1 MARRKTP
8 TTRVDPSAF
17 DRAGAQVFDNSL
29 TTEIE
34 DSYLEYAYS
43 VIHSR
48 ALPDARDGLKPV
60 HRRIL
65 FSMNEQ
71 GHRPTSPYV
80 KSSRVVGDCFV
91 RGALVSTPQ
100 GLRPIE
106 DIEVGDRVLDPA
118 GRPVTVVEA
127 YRNPVSELVRVTWA
141 NGDTMLVTPGQRF
154 RTGEDEWTAARDLA
168 GAHTLAYGTDRH
180 ATLVADGGD
189 VEAYVLGLV
198 AARGIVEDGRLH
210 LTMTSTE
217 PLDTAHGWAIAH
229 HLTVSRDKYEGDDG
243 IDRHVLTFEPDDA
256 LVHATVR
263 PPAEVLA
270 ERTQWAPYLA
280 GLFDAA
286 GHIHDGR
293 EIGFAETGDQVYAML
308 ADAGI
313 RADRAPDGLWV
324 TGRHASALAAALLR
338 WTRTGHDALVDV
350 IRSARAEHVA
360 DRLTRCEVVAVA
372 PADPDTTYDIQ
383 VAADEHA
390 FVVAG
395 QVVHNCMGK
404 YHPHGD
410 TAIYDAMVRLAQ
422 DFSLNTPLVDGHGN
436 FGSPDDGP
444 AASRYCLV
452 GDTRI
457 RLADGSSP
465 RIADLVNLSAD
476 SEADADF
483 EVLDKDGKAVR
494 VNKVFNSG
502 VHPTIRMTTKSG
514 FSVRGSENH
523 LVLCLEAPM
532 GVPLFQWRRLDELQ
546 PGAVVAVARNA
557 WSQVIPTAR
566 EYMLGVL
573 GGAWVSEGFA
583 GKSRA
588 GFNNTDEHFFNEVV
602 HAYDQVV
609 GGRRYLAERSTR
621 RDRKTIHELDVQEYA
636 GGMEAFRNSPLA
648 EFVGHQA
655 RDKFVPEFVWNGGWG
670 VKRAFLMAAFEGD
683 GGCREAY
690 NSFTIQY
697 STYSDRL
704 AAQMQELLA
713 EFGVIAVH
721 RQYRRPSGSVEHR
734 LVVSGLRNVRA
745 FAERVGFL
753 KTKQA
758 ILSSLLR
765 HAPLSPHRL
774 SADHVPFVA
783 DYVRGALDF
792 DRRGSGRKWL
802 TQHNFDRVERWE
814 TERLRIIDRIKD
826 TEILATIL
834 PIMDSGYRFEAVTSV
849 EAAEPA
855 EVYSVRVESEDHSFL
870 AGGFVNHNTEA
881 RMSPAAMLLVGELD
895 EDTVDFRPNYDGS
908 LQEPS
913 VLPAAFPNLLVN
925 GTSGIAVG
933 MATNM
938 IPHNLAEVVAAARW
952 LVTHPDASLDKLMEF
967 IPGPDLPTGGVLL
980 GLDEVRKAYETGRGV
995 VRMRAKVETGPLE
1008 GSRGRQAITVTELPY
1023 GVGPEKIIE
1032 KITDEVT
1039 KSKRLTGIADV
1050 KDLTDREN
1058 GTRVVIECK
1067 VGVNPQA
1074 LLADLYRLT
1083 PLEQSFGINNLV
1095 LVEGQPRTLG
1105 LKALL
1110 EVFLAHR
1117 YDVVTRR
1124 TRYRRRKREDRLHLV
1139 EGLLRALLDIDKVI
1153 KLIRGSENAQA
1164 AKEGLMKTFK
1174 LSEIQATYIL
1184 DTPLRRLT
1192 RYDSIELEAEQE
1204 RLRNEIAEL
1213 SRILD
1218 DERELKKVVSGELAK
1233 VVKDLQQERR
1243 TVLLDGDLK
1252 EVLAASKPAGPLEVA
1267 DDPCQVVLS
1276 ATGLVARTAAESEEA
1291 SEARRRNG
1299 RTKHDAVAATVHT
1312 TARGQVLLVTNR
1324 GRAFK
1329 TDVLPLPVLPEQS
1342 GTVSLSGGMAA
1353 SELVDLEKGERVIG
1367 IAPLTDTESPG
1378 LALGTRQGV
1387 VKVCSPEWPV
1397 RSDEFEVITLKE
1409 GDELVGAT
1417 WLRGAEETLVF
1428 VSSDAS
1434 LLRYSA
1440 SLVRPQG
1447 LKGGGMAGINLSG
1460 DARAV
1465 FFAAVRTD
1473 DDEHGEPMVVTSTGQ
1488 SVKVTPFAEYPAKG
1502 RATGGVRAQRFLKGE
1517 TGLALAWVGPRPA
1530 GAADN
1535 GSPVELP
1542 EVDPRR
1548 DGSGHAHPGPDVV
1561 GHLVER
1567 G

>member
-17 DRAGAQVFDNSL
+17 DNAGAQVFDNSL

-91 RGALVSTPQ
+91 RGALVSTPE

-106 DIEVGDRVLDPA
+106 GIEVGDRVLD
-118 GRPVTVVEA
+118 GRGEPVEVTAVYE
-127 YRNPVSELVRVTWA
+127 NPVSELVRVTWSD
-141 NGDTMLVTPGQRF
+141 GHSLLVTPGQRF
-154 RTGEDEWTAARDLA
+154 HTGTGWADEDWTAARDLV
-168 GAHTLAYGTDRH
+168 GARTTGFGADRH
-180 ATLVADGGD
+180 ATLLVDGDASGF
-189 VEAYVLGLV
+189 VLGLL
-198 AARGIVEDGRLH
+198 AAAGEVLPDGRVRL
-210 LTMTSTE
+210 E
-217 PLDTAHGWAIAH
+217 PADDEAIDVAHGWAIAH
-229 HLTVSRDKYEGDDG
+229 DVTTSREKDAETG
-243 IDRHVLTFEPDDA
+243 RHGLTFEHRA
-256 LVHATVR
+256 ELVAAVAG
-263 PPAEVLA
+263 PPAAVLGD
-270 ERTQWAPYLA
+270 RTAWAPFLA
-280 GLFDAA
+280 GLFAAA
-286 GHIHDGR
+286 GHVADG
-293 EIGFAETGDQVYAML
+293 IVLPGGDAEYAVL
-308 ADAGI
+308 ADAGL
-313 RADRAPDGLWV
+313 RARRDAGTLVV
-324 TGRHASALAAALLR
+324 TGRDAAALAVALLR
-338 WTRTGHDALVDV
+338 WTGVGPRQDGLVRV
-350 IRSARAEHVA
+350 IREARSAA
-360 DRLTRCEVVAVA
+360 DEPFPRVVSVE
-372 PADPDTTYDIQ
+372 PAAPDTTYDIQ
-383 VAADEHA
+383 VAAPEHA
-390 FVVAG
+390 FVVSG
-395 QVVHNCMGK
+395 FVVHNCMGK

-422 DFSLNTPLVDGHGN
+422 DFSLNTPLIDGHGN

-444 AASRYCLV
+444 AASRYCVV

-457 RLADGSSP
+457 RLADGTSP
-465 RIADLVNLSAD
+465 RIADLVNLPAD
-476 SEADADF
+476 TEADVDF
-483 EVLDKDGKAVR
+483 EVLDKDGKAVQ
-494 VNKVFNSG
+494 VDKVFNSG

-514 FSVRGSENH
+514 FSLRGSENH

-532 GVPLFQWRRLDELQ
+532 GVPLFQWRRLDELK

-557 WSQVIPTAR
+557 WSQVVPTAQ
-566 EYMLGVL
+566 EYVLGVL
-573 GGAWVSEGFA
+573 GGAWVSEGYA
-583 GKSRA
+583 NATRA
-588 GFNNTDEHFFNEVV
+588 GFNNTDEHFFTEVL

-609 GGRRYLAERSTR
+609 GGRRYVTERRTR
-621 RDRKTIHELDVQEYA
+621 QDRKLIRELDVQEYA

-648 EFVGHQA
+648 EFIGHQA

-683 GGCREAY
+683 GGCREAD
-690 NSFTIQY
+690 NGFTVQY
-697 STYSDRL
+697 STYSPRL
-704 AAQMQELLA
+704 AEQLQELLA
-713 EFGVIAVH
+713 EFGVIATN
-721 RQYRRPSGSVEHR
+721 RSYRRPNGAVEHR
-734 LVVSGLRNVRA
+734 LIVSGLRNVRA

-753 KTKQA
+753 RTKQA
-758 ILSSLLR
+758 RLSALLR
-765 HAPLSPHRL
+765 HSPLRAHRL
-774 SADHVPFVA
+774 SSDGVPFVA
-783 DYVRGALDF
+783 DYVRGALES

-802 TQHNFDRVERWE
+802 TKHNFDRVERWE

-826 TEILATIL
+826 TEVLATIL
-834 PIMDSGYRFEAVTSV
+834 PVMDSGYRFEAVTEV
-849 EAAEPA
+849 QACEPA
-855 EVYSVRVESEDHSFL
+855 EVYSVRVRSEDHSFL

-895 EDTVDFRPNYDGS
+895 EETVDFRPNYDGS

-938 IPHNLAEVVAAARW
+938 IPHNLGEVVAAARY
-952 LVTHPDASLDKLMEF
+952 LVTHPDATLDKLMEF
-967 IPGPDLPTGGVLL
+967 VPGPDLPTGGVLL

-995 VRMRAKVETGPLE
+995 VRMRAKVETGLLE

-1039 KSKRLTGIADV
+1039 KSKRLTGISDV

-1083 PLEQSFGINNLV
+1083 PMEQSFGINNLV
-1095 LVEGQPRTLG
+1095 LVDGQPRTLG

-1117 YDVVTRR
+1117 YEVVTRR

-1139 EGLLRALLDIDKVI
+1139 EGLLKALLNIDKVI
-1153 KLIRGSENAQA
+1153 RLIRGSENAAA
-1164 AKEGLMKTFK
+1164 AKEGLMKSFK
-1174 LSEIQATYIL
+1174 LSETQAGYIL

-1192 RYDSIELEAEQE
+1192 RYDSLELEAEQD
-1204 RLRNEIAEL
+1204 RLRAEIAEL
-1213 SRILD
+1213 SKILD
-1218 DERELKKVVSGELAK
+1218 DPAVLKKVVSTELAK
-1233 VVKDLQQERR
+1233 VAKDLQQERR
-1243 TVLLDGDLK
+1243 TTLLDGDLK

-1267 DDPCQVVLS
+1267 DDPCQVILS
-1276 ATGLVARTAAESEEA
+1276 ATGLVARTAAESEES

-1299 RTKHDAVAATVHT
+1299 RIKHDAVAATVHT

-1353 SELVDLEKGERVIG
+1353 SELVELGAGEEVVG
-1367 IAPLTDTESPG
+1367 IAPLTDAGSPG
-1378 LALGTRQGV
+1378 LALGTRSGT
-1387 VKVCSPEWPV
+1387 VKVCAPEWPV

-1409 GDELVGAT
+1409 GDEVVGAT
-1417 WLRGAEETLVF
+1417 WLRGSDETLVF
-1428 VSSDAS
+1428 VTSEAS
-1434 LLRYSA
+1434 LLRYPA

-1447 LKGGGMAGINLSG
+1447 LRGGGMAGINVGSG
-1460 DARAV
+1460 AHVV
-1465 FFAAVRTD
+1465 FFGAVRTD

-1488 SVKVTPFAEYPAKG
+1488 SVKVTPFSAYPAKG
-1502 RATGGVRAQRFLKGE
+1502 RATGGVRAHRFLKGE
-1517 TGLALAWVGPRPA
+1517 TALALAWVGPRPA
-1530 GAADN
+1530 GSARN

-1542 EVDPRR
+1542 AADERR

-1567 G
+1567 D

>member
-71 GHRPTSPYV
+71 GYRPTSSYV

-106 DIEVGDRVLDPA
+106 EIEVGDLVLD
-118 GRPVTVVEA
+118 GRGEPVAVDEVYE
-127 YRNPVSELVRVTWA
+127 NPVSDLVRVTWSD
-141 NGDTMLVTPGQRF
+141 GHSMLVTPGQRF
-154 RTGEDEWTAARDLA
+154 HTGGGWTDGDWTAARDLVGARTA
-168 GAHTLAYGTDRH
+168 GFGSERH
-180 ATLVADGGD
+180 ANLLADGDASGF
-189 VEAYVLGLV
+189 VLGLV
-198 AARGIVEDGRLH
+198 AASGDVLADRRVRLE
-210 LTMTSTE
+210 ST
-217 PLDTAHGWAIAH
+217 DVDAVDVAHGWAIAH
-229 HLTVSRDKYEGDDG
+229 DVTASREKDGDRLT
-243 IDRHVLTFEPDDA
+243 LTFARHAELEAAATGRLDA
-256 LVHATVR
+256 
-263 PPAEVLA
+263 VLRDRSA
-270 ERTQWAPYLA
+270 WTPFLA
-280 GLFDAA
+280 GLFLAS
-286 GHIHDGR
+286 GHVRDGR
-293 EIGFAETGDQVYAML
+293 DIVLPGGDAEYAVL
-308 ADAGI
+308 ADAGV
-313 RADRAPDGLWV
+313 RARRDATTLTI
-324 TGRHASALAAALLR
+324 TGRDAAALAVALLR
-338 WTRTGHDALVDV
+338 WTGVGSRQDGLVQV
-350 IRSARAEHVA
+350 IRNARHAADEHFPH
-360 DRLTRCEVVAVA
+360 VVSVE
-372 PADPDTTYDIQ
+372 PAAPDTTYDIQ
-383 VAADEHA
+383 VSSPEHA
-390 FVVAG
+390 FVVSG
-395 QVVHNCMGK
+395 FVVHNCMGK

-444 AASRYCLV
+444 AASRYCLI
-452 GDTRI
+452 GETRI

-465 RIADLVNLSAD
+465 RIADLVNLAAD

-532 GVPLFQWRRLDELQ
+532 GVPIFQWRRLDELQ
-546 PGAVVAVARNA
+546 PGAVVAIARNA
-557 WSQVIPTAR
+557 WSQVVPTAQ

-583 GKSRA
+583 SEDRA
-588 GFNNTDEHFFNEVV
+588 GFNNTDEHFFSEVL
-602 HAYDQVV
+602 HAYDRVV
-609 GGRRYLAERSTR
+609 GGRRYVSERQTR
-621 RDRKTIHELDVQEYA
+621 RDRKLIREIDVQDYA

-648 EFVGHQA
+648 EFIGHQA

-683 GGCREAY
+683 GGCREAD

-697 STYSDRL
+697 TTYSPKL

-721 RQYRRPSGSVEHR
+721 RQYSRPSGSVEHR

-753 KTKQA
+753 RTKQTV
-758 ILSSLLR
+758 LSALLR
-765 HAPLSPHRL
+765 RSPLRAHRL
-774 SADHVPFVA
+774 SADSVPFVA

-826 TEILATIL
+826 TEVLATIL
-834 PIMDSGYRFEAVTSV
+834 PIMDSGYRFEAVTDV
-849 EAAEPA
+849 EACEPA
-855 EVYSVRVESEDHSFL
+855 EVYSVRVESDDHSFL

-895 EDTVDFRPNYDGS
+895 EETVDFRPNYDGS
-908 LQEPS
+908 LQEPT

-938 IPHNLAEVVAAARW
+938 IPHNLGEVVAAARH
-952 LVTHPDASLDKLMEF
+952 LVTHPDATLDKLMEF

-995 VRMRAKVETGPLE
+995 VRMRAKVETGLLE

-1039 KSKRLTGIADV
+1039 KSKRLTGISDV

-1083 PLEQSFGINNLV
+1083 PMEQSFGINNLV

-1110 EVFLAHR
+1110 DVFLKHR
-1117 YDVVTRR
+1117 YEVVTRR
-1124 TRYRRRKREDRLHLV
+1124 TRFRRRKREDRLHLV
-1139 EGLLRALLDIDKVI
+1139 EGLLKALLDIDKVI
-1153 KLIRGSENAQA
+1153 KLIRGSENAAA
-1164 AKEGLMKTFK
+1164 AKEGLMAKFK

-1192 RYDSIELEAEQE
+1192 RYDSLELEAEQE
-1204 RLRNEIAEL
+1204 KLRNEIAEL
-1213 SRILD
+1213 SKILD
-1218 DERELKKVVSGELAK
+1218 DPAVLKKVVSAELAK
-1233 VVKDLQQERR
+1233 VAKDLQQERR

-1267 DDPCQVVLS
+1267 DDPCQVILS
-1276 ATGLVARTAAESEEA
+1276 ATGLVARTAAESEES

-1299 RTKHDAVAATVHT
+1299 RIKHDAVAATVHT

-1353 SELVDLEKGERVIG
+1353 GELVDLQAGERVVG

-1378 LALGTRQGV
+1378 LALGTRSGT
-1387 VKVCSPEWPV
+1387 VKVCAPEWPV

-1409 GDELVGAT
+1409 GDEVVGAT
-1417 WLRGAEETLVF
+1417 WLAGADETLVF
-1428 VSSDAS
+1428 VTSEAS
-1434 LLRYSA
+1434 LLRYPA

-1447 LKGGGMAGINLSG
+1447 LRGGGMAGINVGS
-1460 DARAV
+1460 DARVV
-1465 FFAAVRTD
+1465 FFGAVRTD

-1488 SVKVTPFAEYPAKG
+1488 SVKVTPFAAYPAKG
-1502 RATGGVRAQRFLKGE
+1502 RATGGVRAHRFLKGE
-1517 TGLALAWVGPRPA
+1517 TALVLAWVGPRPA
-1530 GAADN
+1530 GAAQN

-1542 EVDPRR
+1542 APDERR

-1561 GHLVER
+1561 GHLIER
-1567 G
+1567 D